1 MAKEVHL
8 LNYWMPLLRK
18 LKEFKEIAKTEEP
31 ELRYI
36 LAAIDRTLANFFI
49 ESADEYGIKRYED
62 MMGIVPE
69 ETDTLDTRRFR
80 VLTKWN
86 NYVPYTEPE
95 LYRRLVSI
103 CGSEDAFELEEHYKE
118 YWLRVTTHLGVA
130 GAFDMVANTLD
141 DMLPCNLVLEL
152 ANIMEAKPFS
162 TLYMGGVCCTALGYC
177 ITHDIEAE
185 AEIAAPMRVG
195 VGLARAGTHIVTH
208 DLDSKVATV
217 SPLSEAVAN
226 ATAMLSMVT
235 HDVSLQD
242 KSEAALSV
250 GTGTGS
256 ANVRII
262 THDINSKVSNTGNTS
277 VAGSVS
283 GAMRVTIN

>member
-103 CGSEDAFELEEHYKE
+103 CGSEDAFDLEEHYKE

-177 ITHDIEAE
+177 ITHDLES
-185 AEIAAPMRVG
+185 V
-195 VGLARAGTHIVTH
+195 
-208 DLDSKVATV
+208 VATV

-235 HDVSLQD
+235 HDVALQD
-242 KSEAALSV
+242 KSEADLSV

>member
-103 CGSEDAFELEEHYKE
+103 CGSEDAFDLEEHYKE
-118 YWLRVTTHLGVA
+118 YWLRVTIHLGVA

-162 TLYMGGVCCTALGYC
+162 TLYMGVCAVPLWG
-177 ITHDIEAE
+177 
-185 AEIAAPMRVG
+185 
-195 VGLARAGTHIVTH
+195 IV
-208 DLDSKVATV
+208 L
-217 SPLSEAVAN
+217 L
-226 ATAMLSMVT
+226 MILR
-235 HDVSLQD
+235 LR
-242 KSEAALSV
+242 L
-250 GTGTGS
+250 
-256 ANVRII
+256 R
-262 THDINSKVSNTGNTS
+262 
-277 VAGSVS
+277 
-283 GAMRVTIN
+283 